1 MGQPPKGLFSFA
13 LITII
18 SEFRG
23 GRVKFSW
30 WGCGHGNERG
40 VTVLVVELAKVPRS
54 IGEKDREAGQGGG
67 ACGLVD

>member
-1 MGQPPKGLFSFA
+1 MV
-13 LITII
+13 
-18 SEFRG
+18 
-23 GRVKFSW
+23 RVLD
-30 WGCGHGNERG
+30 HGNERG